1 MTPSQPDA
9 RLTPYELVFGPET
22 FEAEQFP
29 AILEEIE
36 AREVD
41 GSDPSRFVFL
51 GMVGKLL
58 RAIAGE
64 ASEAGMEPGRERA
77 EDRAAGRDP
86 GRDPGRSAA
95 VEQHGRLLYH
105 AYHFW
110 RFGRQVLVL
119 DADLVRRLVAG
130 ETEPGTAVAPA
141 PHPAGY
147 AQLPRHLVW
156 GRADPSAPAEPLD
169 GFFWMEVAGPADVPR
184 LALLA
189 VLGMRADRPGLT
201 VVPVSEAEV
210 GLEAELRPGGEPF
223 GNILPGGELDALL
236 GMETPAELSA
246 LARRLFHHV
255 ATLPETVSAERT
267 AAAREPEPHR
277 LPPSALP
284 FRNVG
289 PPVG

>member
-1 MTPSQPDA
+1 MSPSHAPDA
-9 RLTPYELVFGPET
+9 RLTPYELVFGPAT

-29 AILEEIE
+29 AILEEAE

-41 GSDPSRFVFL
+41 SSDPSRFIFL
-51 GMVGKLL
+51 SMVGRLL

-64 ASEAGMEPGRERA
+64 APEAAAEPERSEEGT
-77 EDRAAGRDP
+77 AGRDP
-86 GRDPGRSAA
+86 GVSAA

-110 RFGRQVLVL
+110 RFGRQLLVL
-119 DADLVRRLVAG
+119 DADLVRRLAAG
-130 ETEPGTAVAPA
+130 GTEPGAVLATA

-147 AQLPRHLVW
+147 AQLPRHLFW
-156 GRADPSAPAEPLD
+156 GRTDPSARAEPLD

-184 LALLA
+184 LELLA

-201 VVPVSEAEV
+201 VVPVSEAEI
-210 GLEAELRPGGEPF
+210 GMEPELRPGGEAF
-223 GNILPGGELDALL
+223 GNILPGGELDELL
-236 GMETPAELSA
+236 GLETPSELSA
-246 LARRLFHHV
+246 LARRLFRHV

-267 AAAREPEPHR
+267 APAREPEPHR

-284 FRNVG
+284 FRTVG
-289 PPVG
+289 PPAG